1 MDGRSTHF
9 SQPEFS
15 AAACTSLEDSVP
27 GSKGISTASRLEN
40 VHKRLET
47 VDQVL
52 NDMRQLEVKG
62 QVLQTMS
69 RTNEAENET
78 GASNEAFESESSD
91 TAVSSLSDS
100 KLDVE
105 ELIEMDRGLQHVK
118 WMQTIEAIAEQV
130 T

>member
-1 MDGRSTHF
+1 MDGRSKHF
-9 SQPEFS
+9 SLPEFGS
-15 AAACTSLEDSVP
+15 TASTSLEESVP
-27 GSKGISTASRLEN
+27 GSKGISTASRLKN

-47 VDQVL
+47 VEQVL

-62 QVLQTMS
+62 QVLQAIS
-69 RTNEAENET
+69 KTNEAENET
-78 GASNEAFESESSD
+78 GASNEACESEPSD
-91 TAVSSLSDS
+91 TTVSSLSNS
-100 KLDVE
+100 KLDVG